1 MCADG
6 LHGLPNG
13 QSHPLYEMMFIAV
26 HQNNSETQKSSW
38 VGLGDALLYLVRG
51 TFDLNRV

>member
-26 HQNNSETQKSSW
+26 HQNSETQKSSW